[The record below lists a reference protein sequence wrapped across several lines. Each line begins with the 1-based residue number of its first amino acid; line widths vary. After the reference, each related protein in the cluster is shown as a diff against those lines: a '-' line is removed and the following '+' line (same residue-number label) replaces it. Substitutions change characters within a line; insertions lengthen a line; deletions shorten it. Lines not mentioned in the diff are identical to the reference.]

1 MGSISLLQWRKAYM
15 LEFIAN
21 NKVEEVFTFS
31 VPPESE
37 ELNFSQRITETKTF
51 GGSVFDDY
59 GNDSYRI
66 TLAGSTINEERKL
79 IYRGLK
85 KPPKYL
91 TGTKEIF
98 ELQKIIKNWADGKV
112 SGGFLGTGKTPKSVD
127 GDRKVYLYD
136 LSKMSV
142 LQLATGTA
150 SRNYWRV
157 FIKDLKIKRDK
168 SKPKTYNYTLEMIGV
183 EDEAPK
189 VGGLF
194 SGLAGA
200 VDAIQNVMDGISAVM
215 ELTEATTAAVAEIAR
230 HCEDVK
236 RAFEQVQNR
245 DITAGLVAL
254 NVGSSIDLVS
264 RIMGGESNTFYNSTK
279 NMLEAI
285 ESFKGLSKSEEEET
299 AKTSKTQNTSKFW
312 VYFNSEGGSS
322 VKSIQVDYCK
332 TVTKPNDPTKDK
344 YSFGGWFTDEECKT
358 AYDFNSEVTKSFT
371 LYAKWVLSVATVTF
385 NSRNGSSVPAKRVNV
400 GSTVEKP
407 DNPTRKGYV
416 FDVWCTDYDTTH
428 EFNFNTPVT
437 QDMTLYAKWREV
449 CNVTFDSNGGSSVA
463 AQSVSI
469 GELAVYPITPTK
481 ENYTFAYWCI
491 DSELQQVYNFATPV
505 TQDMTLYACYVQISN
520 TVTFDSNGGSAVQSE
535 KVVIGGRAIKPS
547 NPTKEGY
554 DFVYWCTDSALT
566 NEFRFATTPVNSN
579 ITLYAKW
586 TESVYEVSFDTDG
599 GSEVLPQQVKH
610 NGRVIFPDIPVK
622 ENANFMMW
630 RTRKEVETEAGETEY
645 EYEEYDFNTPV
656 TADLVLYAEWFGG
669 D

>member
-437 QDMTLYAKWREV
+437 QDMTLYA
-449 CNVTFDSNGGSSVA
+449 
-463 AQSVSI
+463 
-469 GELAVYPITPTK
+469 
-481 ENYTFAYWCI
+481 
-491 DSELQQVYNFATPV
+491 
-505 TQDMTLYACYVQISN
+505 CYVQISN